1 LTWAAGL
8 YTIILKYKRLN
19 KDTVIPGDNKS
30 GINTV
35 FINDIYMIYIY
46 KIM

>member
-1 LTWAAGL
+1 MGCWIVYN
-8 YTIILKYKRLN
+8 YTKYKRLN